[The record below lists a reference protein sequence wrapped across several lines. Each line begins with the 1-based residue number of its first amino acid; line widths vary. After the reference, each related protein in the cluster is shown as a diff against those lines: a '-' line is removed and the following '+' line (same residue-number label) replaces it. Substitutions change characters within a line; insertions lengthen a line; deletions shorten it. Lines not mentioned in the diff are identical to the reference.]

1 MFFHRIAQHDMLIIP
16 FTHPTCKGVLRRQ
29 SWDGAGTV
37 IMYFPFEKQKLEEQ
51 IRKLARH
58 LGENV
63 SLRSLKCLTQYFSL
77 PLVPKLV

>member
-1 MFFHRIAQHDMLIIP
+1 
-16 FTHPTCKGVLRRQ
+16 
-29 SWDGAGTV
+29 
-37 IMYFPFEKQKLEEQ
+37 MYFPFEKQKLDEQ
-51 IRKLARH
+51 IRKLAQQ